1 MLYAILAR
9 DIPDSVAA
17 RSATRDRH
25 LAYLKQLIDQGRV
38 VLAGP
43 LPSIDSTEPGPAGMY
58 GSLLIVE
65 FDSLKDAQDW
75 ADNDPYLTDG
85 VFEEVIVKPFKQIV
99 P

>member
-17 RSATRDRH
+17 RRATRERH
-25 LAYLKQLIDQGRV
+25 LAYIKSLVDEGRI

-43 LPSIDSTEPGPAGMY
+43 LPAVDSPEPGPAGMY
-58 GSLLIVE
+58 GSLLIIE
-65 FDSLKDAQDW
+65 FDSLEEAQNW

>member
-17 RSATRDRH
+17 RGATRERH
-25 LAYLKQLIDQGRV
+25 LAYIKSLVDQGRI

-43 LPSIDSTEPGPAGMY
+43 LPAIDSPEPGPAGMY

-65 FDSLKDAQDW
+65 FDSLEEAQDW

>member
-1 MLYAILAR
+1 MLYAIVAR

-17 RSATRDRH
+17 RSATRKRH
-25 LAYLKQLIDQGRV
+25 LAYIKRLVDQGRI

-43 LPSIDSTEPGPAGMY
+43 LPAIDSTEPGPAGMY

-65 FDSLKDAQDW
+65 FDSLDEAQDW

-85 VFEEVIVKPFKQIV
+85 VFQEVIVKPFKQIV

>member
-17 RSATRDRH
+17 RSATRERH

-85 VFEEVIVKPFKQIV
+85 VFEKVIVKPFKQIV

>member
-9 DIPDSVAA
+9 DIPDSLAA
-17 RSATRDRH
+17 RRATRERH
-25 LAYLKQLIDQGRV
+25 LAYIKSLVDEGRI

-43 LPSIDSTEPGPAGMY
+43 LPAIDSTEPGPAGMY

-65 FDSLKDAQDW
+65 FDSLEEAQHW

-85 VFEEVIVKPFKQIV
+85 VFEEVVVKPFKQIV

>member
-1 MLYAILAR
+1 MLYAIVAR
-9 DIPDSVAA
+9 DIPDSVTA
-17 RSATRDRH
+17 RSATRERH
-25 LAYLKQLIDQGRV
+25 LAYIKRLVDQGRI

-43 LPSIDSTEPGPAGMY
+43 LPAIDCTEPGPAGMY

-65 FDSLKDAQDW
+65 FDSLDEAQDW